1 MKTKKGF
8 TLVELL
14 VVISIIA
21 LLLAVLVPS
30 LAKAREIAKR
40 MVCGT
45 QVKQIGVGMSGYAME
60 YNDKMPWYGG
70 QTGGVPDDSK
80 DESTIHPWLIYRTHN
95 SGNDLQYQ
103 DSSQK
108 CACGGGG
115 GSSPG
120 TTHGKPRP
128 MRIACLF
135 EAKLIPD
142 GKVFYCPSNR
152 AENRRYDTYTR
163 SDYGNA
169 WGTPHQ
175 KYNAEKNLLPN
186 DWIRSGYD
194 YYPIDRSIVYG
205 PGAGMTKMSDVFVPK
220 VTCKKFSRLSPS
232 SPYLSDVIWSKNDVV
247 HRSGIKAG
255 SAGSVVLKNPS
266 INCLFADGHVRS
278 VPDMAVTTPT
288 NKTQR
293 LFDNDIWDK
302 WRQPGSDEPADDNIR
317 AQYLMYHIYRMI
329 K

>member
-1 MKTKKGF
+1 VKTKKGF

-21 LLLAVLVPS
+21 LLLAVLLPS
-30 LAKAREIAKR
+30 LSKARELAKR

-45 QVKQIGVGMSGYAME
+45 QVKQIGVGMAGYAME
-60 YNDKMPWYGG
+60 YNDKMPWAGG
-70 QTGGVPDDSK
+70 KTADT
-80 DESTIHPWLIYRTHN
+80 DEPTTHPWLVYRTGHN
-95 SGNDLQYQ
+95 EEDWFRDMST
-103 DSSQK
+103 
-108 CACGGGG
+108 ACVC
-115 GSSPG
+115 G
-120 TTHGKPRP
+120 TMGKARP

-135 EAKLIPD
+135 AAKLIPD
-142 GKVFYCPSNR
+142 GKIFYCPSNR
-152 AENRRYDTYTR
+152 TENRRYDSYI
-163 SDYGNA
+163 SSAFGNA

-175 KYNAEKNLLPN
+175 AYSLKPKADGTANN

-194 YYPIDRSIVYG
+194 YYPIDKSIVYG
-205 PGAGMTKMSDVFVPK
+205 PGAGMTRMSDVYVPK
-220 VTCKKFSRLSPS
+220 LTCRKFSMLSPT

-247 HRSGIKAG
+247 HRSGIKTD
-255 SAGSVVLKNPS
+255 SAGSVVLKSPS

-278 VPDMAVTTPT
+278 VPDIAVTTPA

-302 WRQPGSDEPADDNIR
+302 WRQPGSDEAAADDIK